1 MDQGVGN
8 LLLIALMGVV
18 FYFVII
24 RPQRARQAAQQRLI
38 SSLGPGD
45 RIVTIGGFH
54 ATVVELDDDT
64 LRVELAPGTVTTIA
78 RAAVGRRLVDADDG
92 VAGPTDGVDGPTDAG
107 GATAADG

>member
-18 FYFVII
+18 FYFLIV
-24 RPQRARQAAQQRLI
+24 RPQRARQAAQRRLLA
-38 SSLGPGD
+38 SLGPGD

-54 ATVVELDDDT
+54 ATVVELDDET

-78 RAAVGRRLVDADDG
+78 RAAVGQRLVDADE
-92 VAGPTDGVDGPTDAG
+92 GVDIETGPADASG

>member
-18 FYFVII
+18 FYFLII

-54 ATVVELDDDT
+54 ATVVELDEDT
-64 LRVELAPGTVTTIA
+64 LRVELAPGTVATIA

-92 VAGPTDGVDGPTDAG
+92 AAGAPEADDGASPVDG
-107 GATAADG
+107 